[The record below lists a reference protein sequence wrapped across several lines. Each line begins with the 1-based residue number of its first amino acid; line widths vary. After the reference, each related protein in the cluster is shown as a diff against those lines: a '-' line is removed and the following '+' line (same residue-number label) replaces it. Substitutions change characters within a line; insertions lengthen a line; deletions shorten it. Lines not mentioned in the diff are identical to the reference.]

1 MGRDFGIYTR
11 GVTIKRKSRKRTR
24 LSPDQRRE
32 QLVEI
37 GAQLFAERPFSDVWV
52 EQVAEAAGVSRGLV
66 YHYFPNKRDF
76 YAEVVRRGAQET
88 LRITEPDPELPP
100 LQRLRA
106 SLDHYLEYVEERENV
121 FRAIHRGQH
130 SSDEG
135 VRAAVRE
142 TRDEQSRRIIDQ
154 LDPPVVP
161 TPTLMLA
168 LEGWMHF
175 NESVV
180 LDWLE
185 TREIDR
191 EVVLDLMTGSLAGIL
206 ISAMRADGTAELPE
220 LLAELQTQ
228 LEASS
233 AL

>member
-1 MGRDFGIYTR
+1 MGGI
-11 GVTIKRKSRKRTR
+11 IKKKKTKKRTR
-24 LSPDQRRE
+24 LSPELRRE

-37 GAQLFAERPFSDVWV
+37 GAQLFAERPFSDVWI
-52 EQVAEAAGVSRGLV
+52 EQVADAAGVSRGLV

-76 YAEVVRRGAQET
+76 YAAVVRHGAQDT
-88 LRITEPDPELPP
+88 LRITAPDPELPP
-100 LQRLRA
+100 LQRLRD
-106 SLDHYLEYVEERENV
+106 SLDHFLEYVEQRENV

-130 SSDEG
+130 SSDEA

-142 TRDEQSRRIIDQ
+142 SRDEQAERIIAH
-154 LDPPVVP
+154 LGPPVES

-185 TREIDR
+185 TREIGRD
-191 EVVLDLMTGSLAGIL
+191 VVLDLMTGSLVGIL

-220 LLAELQTQ
+220 MLEELQLQ
-228 LEASS
+228 LQQAS
-233 AL
+233 ATV